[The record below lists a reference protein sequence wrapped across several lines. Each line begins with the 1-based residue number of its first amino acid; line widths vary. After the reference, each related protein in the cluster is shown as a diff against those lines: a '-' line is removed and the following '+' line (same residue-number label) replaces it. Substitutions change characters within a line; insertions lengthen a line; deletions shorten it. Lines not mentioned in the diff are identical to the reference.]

1 MKLDVI
7 DSVGF
12 DTSGK
17 SIGSSMIQGSC
28 LSWPCK
34 DLPPVQFCKWKLMGP
49 VCPVSMPS
57 SCSLMKSLQTP
68 PCCLMASGF
77 VVEGFD
83 WGVLMSIVLLMD
95 AAQSLQPV
103 WPLTFQFCTA
113 SECWLKFL
121 SWRGGTS
128 CTSKE
133 YGSSWS
139 YIQSGSQTIQ
149 SFIFT
154 ARYKACVHWESTGT
168 SQELTGHYWAR
179 DMHVFWAR
187 VLQER
192 PRLCDDRCKSS
203 WRWMGGGIAK
213 LRVGFGSSG
222 LFAQD
227 GPWWGSAIRVPHLW
241 QPIGELL
248 RTKPWMDSMDCYCG
262 LGYPWPWFN
271 LIRIR
276 FALTAKSS
284 KYENLFEFVVLS
296 SSAVLCTA
304 WEFRGSEAQSS
315 WKYVV
320 CIGNGVP
327 LMFEPLHA
335 VQTTWWSILAAHSPE
350 WEELP

>member
-1 MKLDVI
+1 
-7 DSVGF
+7 
-12 DTSGK
+12 
-17 SIGSSMIQGSC
+17 
-28 LSWPCK
+28 
-34 DLPPVQFCKWKLMGP
+34 
-49 VCPVSMPS
+49 
-57 SCSLMKSLQTP
+57 
-68 PCCLMASGF
+68 
-77 VVEGFD
+77 
-83 WGVLMSIVLLMD
+83 
-95 AAQSLQPV
+95 
-103 WPLTFQFCTA
+103 
-113 SECWLKFL
+113 
-121 SWRGGTS
+121 
-128 CTSKE
+128 
-133 YGSSWS
+133 
-139 YIQSGSQTIQ
+139 
-149 SFIFT
+149 
-154 ARYKACVHWESTGT
+154 
-168 SQELTGHYWAR
+168 
-179 DMHVFWAR
+179 MHVFWAR

-203 WRWMGGGIAK
+203 SRWMGGGIAK

-315 WKYVV
+315 WKYVF

-350 WEELP
+350 WQNYHSKRRIKGGMNEKWWKAQKGSKRFWIVNSWALLQHESVRSGNSTNLKSWQFGTEGFLEILELVQVSLDSQSTLTCIWRRCLHPLHTSKWCILACNPCDSVSLFQDSDMVRALRSCEILSSLYPFNVSTCASGWTMQALGFLVKLMKQNFDTRNQVQ